1 MELMVVKRFLVTA
14 KLLAATVIAAVFLS
28 GCAASPTADT
38 EETIQPPAGASSTG
52 DYEPNYST
60 AFDSKWGTDF
70 SRRELIETALYKMF
84 SDLDEIRND
93 ECPLE
98 YEAYFGEPMLEEHE
112 YLLHEIANGMISSY
126 CDYMTDDIQVVAGRY
141 EFAKQVVAEQ
151 GLPSDEFG
159 GVIGFDL
166 QEDYAMASVWHD
178 LAWIGIS
185 LGSKRDGVPF
195 IEERRLTIA
204 AHEIFHIVHEQI
216 DPYSSASKSTCNR
229 EEAPPDTTGDR
240 CFRPTWFVEGSG
252 EFFGRAMTQYLGLQ
266 NYATFV
272 PNDRSGYYMDPEYL
286 SDLGAQSI
294 RGSIGQGVE
303 AYYSGAIAT
312 EFILANIGL
321 KAYLDIWKQMG
332 EGESFFDAFENSAGI
347 DIPTFHDKF
356 RELHLR
362 LYEEAGYCDSSV
374 GCSSWT
380 PSDQL
385 PEIPGL
391 TGLVNHTGSGAR
403 LVRES
408 DGQGVNGGDECER
421 QSSVWWLECQGI
433 PFPLPEIPENSD
445 HGYPTEYERI
455 PKVDTCSKLEEV
467 YGEIPGFAATEAAR
481 ASAGA
486 PKAHVSTEYYAMLAV
501 LDRDRDGVVC
511 SDEAPEE

>member
-1 MELMVVKRFLVTA
+1 MGSTILA
-14 KLLAATVIAAVFLS
+14 KIFGGLLPLTLLLS
-28 GCAASPTADT
+28 GCAVSGTEPSSTEASS
-38 EETIQPPAGASSTG
+38 PAGATSTG
-52 DYEPNYST
+52 NYEPIQSM
-60 AFDSKWGTDF
+60 AFDEKWRTDV
-70 SRRELIETALYKMF
+70 SRQEMIETALFNMF
-84 SDLDEIRND
+84 SDLDTIRKEN
-93 ECPLE
+93 CPLG
-98 YEAYFGEPMLEEHE
+98 YDAYFGDPMLEEHE
-112 YLLHEIANGMISSY
+112 YLLHEIAQGMLSSY

-141 EFAKQVVAEQ
+141 EFAKQVAQEQ
-151 GLPSDEFG
+151 NLPTDEFG

-166 QEDYAMASVWHD
+166 QDDYAMASVWHD

-185 LGSKRDGVPF
+185 LGSKRGGVPF

-216 DPYSSASKSTCNR
+216 DPYSSASKGTCDR
-229 EEAPPDTTGDR
+229 EDAEPGTTGDR
-240 CFRPTWFVEGSG
+240 CFRPTWFVEGAG
-252 EFFGRAMTQYLGLQ
+252 EFFGRAMTQYLELQ

-286 SDLGAQSI
+286 SDLGVQSI
-294 RGSIGQGVE
+294 RGTIGQGVE

-321 KAYLDIWKQMG
+321 ISYLEIWEQMG
-332 EGESFFDAFENSAGI
+332 QGASFFDAFERSAGI

-362 LYEEAGYCDSSV
+362 LYEEGGYCDSSV

-408 DGQGVNGGDECER
+408 PGQGGNDESDECER
-421 QSSVWWLECQGI
+421 ESSAWWLECQGI

-445 HGYPTEYERI
+445 HGFPTEYERI
-455 PKVDTCSKLEEV
+455 PKVYECAALEKL
-467 YGEIPGFAATEAAR
+467 YGSIPGFAATENAR
-481 ASAGA
+481 ETAGA
-486 PKAHVSTEYYAMLAV
+486 PSAHVSTQYYAILAA
-501 LDRDRDGVVC
+501 LDENRDGVVC
-511 SDEAPEE
+511 SDETPET

>member
-1 MELMVVKRFLVTA
+1 MRQVFYPVKA
-14 KLLAATVIAAVFLS
+14 LASTVIVAALLS
-28 GCAASPTADT
+28 GCAISSEFDLQGTN
-38 EETIQPPAGASSTG
+38 QPPAGASSTG
-52 DYEPNYST
+52 DFEPIYSP
-60 AFDSKWGTDF
+60 AFDAKWGTDF
-70 SRRELIETALYKMF
+70 SRRELIETALYNMF
-84 SDLDEIRND
+84 TDLDVLRND
-93 ECPLE
+93 ECELG
-98 YEAYFGEPMLEEHE
+98 YQAYFGDPMLEEHE
-112 YLLHEIANGMISSY
+112 YLLHEIADGMITSY

-151 GLPSDEFG
+151 GLPSDKFG

-166 QEDYAMASVWHD
+166 QEDYAMASVWHN

-216 DPYSSASKSTCNR
+216 DPYSSASKTTCDR
-229 EEAPPDTTGDR
+229 ETADPETTGDR
-240 CFRPTWFVEGSG
+240 CFRPTWFVEGAG
-252 EFFGRAMTQYLGLQ
+252 EFFGRAMTQYFGLQ

-294 RGSIGQGVE
+294 RGTVAQGVE

-312 EFILANIGL
+312 EYILANIGL
-321 KAYLDIWKQMG
+321 IAYLDIWKQMG
-332 EGESFFDAFENSAGI
+332 QGASFFDAFENSAGI
-347 DIPTFHDKF
+347 DIPTFHERF

-362 LYEEAGYCDSSV
+362 FYEEGGYCDSSV

-408 DGQGVNGGDECER
+408 EDQQGTGGSGDCER
-421 QSSVWWLECQGI
+421 QSSAWWLECQGI
-433 PFPLPEIPENSD
+433 PFPLPQIPENSD

-455 PKVDTCSKLEEV
+455 PKVYSCEALEQV
-467 YGEIPGFAATEAAR
+467 YGEIPGFAATKSAR
-481 ASAGA
+481 QVAGA
-486 PKAHVSTEYYAMLAV
+486 PSAHISTEYYASLAAI
-501 LDRDRDGVVC
+501 DDNRDGVVC
-511 SDEAPEE
+511 SDEAPEG